1 MMKTMKHN
9 ISARWSQLTIYGVL
23 LILVVCSMLWIKFK
37 YLGNQ
42 THENSGSFGGDT
54 IHAAIVYG
62 PNSYR
67 VLISEDGN
75 DSIVGT
81 NYYMLK
87 ELEEKLGVKIV
98 LSPVIDREEALAK
111 VGDGT
116 YDILA
121 SLPADNYL
129 KQNYLTSKEV
139 FLDRMVLIQREND
152 NGPLSVASALDLE
165 GDTVHVEKGSA
176 ATRRLEN
183 LQKEI
188 GGNIFIS
195 EEPGMSEEY
204 IAMKVGSGAWKYAV
218 VNEKIAEEMKSQY
231 PALDYSTPIS
241 FTQFQ
246 VWVLPQ
252 GRDSLLNQINS
263 FIIDSPH
270 P

>member
-1 MMKTMKHN
+1 MKHKKQN
-9 ISARWSQLTIYGVL
+9 NTTKWGQLTIYGL
-23 LILVVCSMLWIKFK
+23 LLVLVVCSMLWIKVK
-37 YLGNQ
+37 YLGNHA
-42 THENSGSFGGDT
+42 HEKDSGLGADT

-75 DSIVGT
+75 DSIVGI

-87 ELEEKLGVKIV
+87 ELEKELGVKIE
-98 LSPVIDREEALAK
+98 LSPVIDREDALSK
-111 VGDGT
+111 VKAGS

-129 KQNYLTSKEV
+129 KQNFLTSNEV
-139 FLDRMVLIQREND
+139 FLDRMVLIQKKNG
-152 NGPLSVASALDLE
+152 NGPLSVSSALDLE

-188 GGNIFIS
+188 GGNIFIA

-204 IAMKVGSGAWKYAV
+204 IAMKVGTGTWRYAV
-218 VNEKIAEEMKSQY
+218 VNEKIAEEMKIQY

-252 GRDSLLNQINS
+252 GRDSLLNRINR
-263 FIIDSPH
+263 FIIENFEF
-270 P
+270 